1 MPQRASYPRGIV
13 LPGLFQ
19 MVRAESRR
27 SGTDPAHTYSSLIRG
42 SGDVRRSPALGPS
55 HPPKADGSAE

>member
-13 LPGLFQ
+13 LPRLFQ
-19 MVRAESRR
+19 MLRAESRR

-42 SGDVRRSPALGPS
+42 SG
-55 HPPKADGSAE
+55 